1 MKRVLKVIWAPLCL
15 VALGIL
21 VVSPLVAETVEHE
34 VKRGDTLFS
43 ISRKYGVPVDALRD
57 ANDIENADAI
67 QVGIRLRIPDQYEV
81 VRGDTLYSIARR
93 HGLSVDRLR
102 NLNRLSEDDIL
113 RVGDRL
119 YVPGVGSED
128 PDAGAVARVE
138 RRDGTT
144 DGSDRANGPESQSE
158 HYWPHPGERAR
169 TDGKFPGVAI
179 RGDRGDDVIAVAAGT
194 VVYAGPHSSFGRV
207 VFVQSATGHVY
218 VYAGNESIAVEVGD
232 SVEAGNRI
240 GSLGTVPGESAA
252 QLYFGVWKD
261 NRFLD
266 PNDAPRG

>member
-1 MKRVLKVIWAPLCL
+1 MKRVLRSAAAR
-15 VALGIL
+15 ALIAIL
-21 VVSPLVAETVEHE
+21 GLTSLAAVYAETVEHE
-34 VKRGDTLFS
+34 VQRGDTLFS

-57 ANDIENADAI
+57 ANQLDDADAI
-67 QVGIRLRIPDQYEV
+67 HAGTTLVIPDQYEV

-93 HGLSVDRLR
+93 HGLSVERLVD
-102 NLNRLSEDDIL
+102 LNRMSEDDVL

-119 YVPGVGSED
+119 YVPRSKSGASAEEA
-128 PDAGAVARVE
+128 PAVAIPRNE
-138 RRDGTT
+138 FAN
-144 DGSDRANGPESQSE
+144 DRSE

-179 RGDRGDDVIAVAAGT
+179 RGNRGDEIVSVASGR

-207 VFVQSATGHVY
+207 VFVQSSSGHVY
-218 VYAGNESIAVEVGD
+218 VYAGNEEIEVDVGDAVETG
-232 SVEAGNRI
+232 ARI
-240 GSLGTVPGESAA
+240 GTLGSVPGESGA

-266 PNDAPRG
+266 PDDAPRG

>member
-1 MKRVLKVIWAPLCL
+1 MKRVLKVIWARLCL

-21 VVSPLVAETVEHE
+21 VVSPLVAETAEHE

-67 QVGIRLRIPDQYEV
+67 QVGTRLRIPDQYEV

-102 NLNRLSEDDIL
+102 NLNRLSEDDVL

-119 YVPGVGSED
+119 YVPGLGSGD
-128 PDAGAVARVE
+128 RGAVARVE
-138 RRDGTT
+138 PRGRTT
-144 DGSDRANGPESQSE
+144 EGSERVNGSESQSE
-158 HYWPHPGERAR
+158 YYWPHPGERAR
-169 TDGKFPGVAI
+169 TEGKFPGVAI
-179 RGDRGDDVIAVAAGT
+179 RGDRGDDIVAVAAGT

-207 VFVQSATGHVY
+207 VFIQSATGHVY
-218 VYAGNESIAVEVGD
+218 VYAGNESIAVEVGE
-232 SVEAGNRI
+232 SVEAGSRI

-266 PNDAPRG
+266 PNEAPRG